1 VGFPDMMALASSP
14 SILMLRALMTAA
26 VTAGSTPHLAQVI
39 AGRLPQAVE
48 FLGVGLDRNLADKF
62 AELGGV
68 DRFLVLVKAVNDLV
82 LRGGQVG
89 AFGHAQA

>member
-1 VGFPDMMALASSP
+1 MLLSGWRHAGCGLPRHDGAGELAQHFDVACTDDGGGDRRLHAAL
-14 SILMLRALMTAA
+14 
-26 VTAGSTPHLAQVI
+26 GQVI

-68 DRFLVLVKAVNDLV
+68 DRFLVLVKRSTILC
-82 LRGGQVG
+82 
-89 AFGHAQA
+89 